1 MPYKA
6 LEYLKK
12 EFKPKIVEVQEIKRG
27 KITK

>member
-1 MPYKA
+1 
-6 LEYLKK
+6 LEYFKK